1 MKNKLV
7 KYLLSGIFAFFITIG
22 ITNAAEDRTIY
33 IPTNGDPVQFID
45 GTAYKGVKCD
55 GNLQYFTVAMKPGG
69 SWDVRLKDNISAT
82 SGTDTLVCTYQ
93 YHYGMT
99 GDTQKLLDT
108 NGSIT
113 FTFNFTSTV
122 EPMTINAT
130 VSKYDPVLPLESYL
144 PNFASVTSVELD
156 ANGQQY
162 LENKCAAGTD
172 MCTFEVKESTFNT
185 LNGKDIEVY
194 GTVVYRTIDGQDIS
208 NPLHI
213 TIRAFYNIL
222 ASAGDYGVCNFDTS
236 IWEVS
241 PYSSNAYKAKYDDST
256 SGRINLPNC
265 DASNSAAAA
274 KFYGW
279 VYIDPSSPIQESQNV
294 MVSNVCKNYPKVEG
308 NFTQLVQAG
317 VDKFYTCYET
327 SGTLYLNPAGG
338 TIDVQPTW
346 REENGKYLI
355 VQESNFTL
363 PALKSLPAYLPNDE
377 NNKVSYYWQASNEP
391 GKQYKPGDVV
401 TPNGQTFTAIYAT
414 ESFIETSLFE
424 NSVMYVGD
432 SNVYALTTV
441 KFDTCSTNSPSNV
454 TVSLD
459 SETGGC
465 RMNALVATADGQ
477 TIEVYGY
484 NSERDQTYTL
494 YLKILSRTGSTES
507 GDSEFVIQFDK
518 YAIAGYG
525 QTGQI
530 EATPVKPTN
539 EADKIEGDTVANPSC
554 TEYNIKTL
562 YTDQYVYDT
571 YIVEM
576 KYPLSVDKSTVNSG
590 NFEILSHSY
599 PGERHVNYNL
609 AILHHDSFRA
619 KCTDASQ
626 DSKSYATICLDPAAK
641 PPTTAVEEEPLSMG
655 LSQKVVDFLYSV
667 IQDPTY
673 QSKLV
678 ETYPGEDGNGAGQ
691 PNHPSD
697 VGNTTRASV
706 NFVARLINAETGN
719 LRTYKHNGT
728 IVDYYYGFM
737 YLAYHYKG
745 NYQNMFTN
753 SSLAWS
759 STYSST
765 IKGVL
770 NKINSAKPIIHE
782 TKQSNVQAEVNDN
795 VATFTGELDLP
806 KDIKLSDAS
815 GNGIQQFGD
824 LKAKLVCASGLT
836 CEIKELTKD
845 AFKFD
850 VTFDN
855 ADLLKDKENIKLY
868 LYFKTYQDK
877 RSLVFLDDKN
887 SVNQRMV
894 IFKDEQVYVFRYG
907 GTVSSAV
914 CELSDYPED
923 PSAFTPEQKE
933 DFMKK
938 KCCQLITNRYDK
950 RYQEFCGDACNK
962 VTYSIACE
970 TDLTY
975 GTMNTQRDY
984 DVYQVKEGFD
994 KKTNTD
1000 QIGACVVDV
1009 TKATQNKDDNRKSTD
1024 TISDAVGNK
1033 LVLPDFKDNHYCR
1046 VSCKEDWNLKTPGFK
1061 NFVGEYGAVK
1071 AGQYFRL
1078 NEEIFLGGTRTCV
1091 TTYIDYKHY
1100 KDDVK
1105 ILSGQLVAAYNTFVE
1120 SKTAYDEAKKDWGSF
1135 KVYSGGALV
1144 EDKGANPY
1152 KSDENM
1158 YTTKLVKDGSRS
1170 YSCGCSYDK
1179 DNKPYNCSTCWEY
1192 HYTAT
1197 REVCPIYNVHTPAG
1211 KSTYTNFNNNKN
1223 FSNAGTKTIHGES
1236 YQTKVTAGDDT
1247 GWYSGTPS
1255 VGYCEGATRNTFD
1268 QLIDEITYKS
1278 EYDNFATYKDY
1289 TRYDGNLPD
1298 DVWETPGGTL
1308 KYNMSYA
1315 KSEMARIKQE
1325 LNQRVKD
1332 MGACQNFYMKNTA
1345 QGDASTGTNYFDG
1358 DTSTQNAYGK
1368 TGNGYDAGSQT
1379 VAISKNLREIP
1390 APYEPDIRYQYEEYE
1405 YMTLVGDKNFL
1416 VPDPKENDKLIGG
1429 ANNTCVNTDIVGVD
1443 GKTIQVCKNKINT
1456 YGYQS
1461 EGGWT
1466 NKDNNGKTY
1475 GGESNKNDGQS
1486 YVNGTAKTET
1496 LMICYPDGETAKC
1509 ESGDF
1514 YYYELNYIKQTLSN
1528 GGYYRNYG
1536 DFYTSQYSDVK
1547 IFAGSREEAL
1557 SQASVVG
1564 TTINDWG
1571 PLGGNSFPIG
1581 LDTRRNI
1588 YQYMYSFGNVGIY
1601 NDTNTIGNNDPTM
1614 GRIIGGYS
1622 SGNNAST
1629 IVGGESTM
1637 SSKAAVVADHTH
1649 ACFYEVFEELCQ
1661 CCGLPITS
1669 VVVMPSKVNTQDYLS
1684 GFGYK
1689 FSDSDKSS
1697 SSGTLGF
1704 YTSTVSLYDLDG
1716 SPNKEELSTNWSDD
1730 DSFRVY
1736 GNTYSTEKGGELSEA
1751 IVSVGEEIYNR
1762 VPEYSYTLDPAAM
1775 AEIRDYNEL
1784 HGYEHNFRNM
1794 TNYGACAI
1802 ASDSAA
1808 CNDTL
1813 SSNYTADETII
1824 FAHYGSQFLEDLDK
1838 KYTTEGYKNL
1848 STRKNICSITPGS
1861 LGSGTTYIDL
1871 MKSGSYSNC
1880 RWVDY
1885 VMPKDAVNFLK
1896 GDDTI
1901 VEHND
1906 ATYFRLAFK

>member
-1 MKNKLV
+1 MKNRLV
-7 KYLLSGIFAFFITIG
+7 KYLLSGIFAFFIIIG

-33 IPTNGDPVQFID
+33 IPTNGNPVQFID
-45 GTAYKGVKCD
+45 GTAYKGVECNGD
-55 GNLQYFTVAMKPGG
+55 LQYFIVGMKPGG
-69 SWDVRLKDNISAT
+69 SWDVRLKNNISAT

-256 SGRINLPNC
+256 SGRISLPNC

-308 NFTQLVQAG
+308 NFTQLVQSG

-432 SNVYALTTV
+432 SNVYALTTI

-454 TVSLD
+454 GVNLD

-465 RMNALVATADGQ
+465 RMNALTATADGQ

-507 GDSEFVIQFDK
+507 GDSEFVIQFDE

-525 QTGQI
+525 QTGEI
-530 EATPVKPTN
+530 TPTPVKPTN
-539 EADKIEGDTVANPSC
+539 EADKIEGDTVANPICSQ
-554 TEYNIKTL
+554 YNIKML
-562 YTDQYVYDT
+562 YGDANPYMSLIAIMTPHDSDGTTEFFATDPYD
-571 YIVEM
+571 M
-576 KYPLSVDKSTVNSG
+576 SGVNNS
-590 NFEILSHSY
+590 
-599 PGERHVNYNL
+599 
-609 AILHHDSFRA
+609 ILHHDSFRA
-619 KCTDASQ
+619 TCADTSIDPN
-626 DSKSYATICLDPAAK
+626 SYATVCLDPAVQYPKTVKAQK
-641 PPTTAVEEEPLSMG
+641 ASDIG
-655 LSQKVVDFLYSV
+655 LSNDVVNFLYYA
-667 IQDPTY
+667 IQNYSDELVKTY
-673 QSKLV
+673 NTDYLGLG
-678 ETYPGEDGNGAGQ
+678 YA
-691 PNHPSD
+691 NHSAD
-697 VGNTTRASV
+697 LANRTRVAV
-706 NFVARLINAETGN
+706 TFVARLINADKGD
-719 LRTYKHNGT
+719 LYLDTYASLKK
-728 IVDYYYGFM
+728 YYYGFN
-737 YLAYHYKG
+737 YLADHINDPNVSWSPTGENPNEYKSLIMQLWNVYKSN
-745 NYQNMFTN
+745 NYP
-753 SSLAWS
+753 
-759 STYSST
+759 ST
-765 IKGVL
+765 
-770 NKINSAKPIIHE
+770 IHE

-795 VATFTGELDLP
+795 VATFTGNLDLP
-806 KDIKLSDAS
+806 SDIKLSETE
-815 GNGIQQFGD
+815 GNGIQQFGN
-824 LKAKLVCASGLT
+824 LKAKMVCASGLT
-836 CEIKELTKD
+836 CEIKELSKD

-855 ADLLKDKENIKLY
+855 AELLKDKENIKLY
-868 LYFKTYQDK
+868 LYFKSYQDK
-877 RSLVFLDDKN
+877 SSLVFLSDG
-887 SVNQRMV
+887 SGTTQRMV
-894 IFKDEQVYVFRYG
+894 IFKSEQSYMFRYG

-923 PSAFTPEQKE
+923 PAAFTPEQKE

-1152 KSDENM
+1152 RSDENM

-1170 YSCGCSYDK
+1170 YTCGCSYDK

-1236 YQTKVTAGDDT
+1236 YQTSVTAGDDT

-1289 TRYDGNLPD
+1289 NRYDGNLPD

-1496 LMICYPDGETAKC
+1496 LMICYPDGDTAKC

-1547 IFAGSREEAL
+1547 IFAGSKEEAL

-1629 IVGGESTM
+1629 IAGGESTM

-1684 GFGYK
+1684 GFGYH
-1689 FSDSDKSS
+1689 FSNSDKSS

-1784 HGYEHNFRNM
+1784 HGYEHNVRNM
-1794 TNYGACAI
+1794 TNYGVCAI

-1871 MKSGSYSNC
+1871 MKSGSYGNC

-1885 VMPKDAVNFLK
+1885 VMPKDAVTFLK